1 MTDQTEDGALDSGHD
16 TDESRFIAAERLI
29 FFSDAVV
36 AIAITLLALGLPLPA
51 RLHSGATNDQVFH
64 GLLGRHDA
72 YLAFLISFVVIA
84 NYWRSH
90 HRLYRNVDK
99 LDSRIITLNFVWL
112 LMIVLIPFATRLI
125 SANGGF
131 AVRFGVYAVIQ
142 VLIMLAF
149 LLMSR
154 HIRTGKLLR
163 LGAPPPESAAA
174 DDAALLALASMWAI
188 SIPIGFVVNEWAFL
202 VWIFSPVAAK
212 AARRLWLRH
221 QR

>member
-1 MTDQTEDGALDSGHD
+1 MTDQTEDGALDSGGD
-16 TDESRFIAAERLI
+16 TAEAKFISAERLI

-36 AIAITLLALGLPLPA
+36 AIAITLLALGLPLPTG
-51 RLHSGATNDQVFH
+51 LGPGATNSQVFH
-64 GLLGRHDA
+64 GLLSRHDD

-90 HRLYRNVDK
+90 HRLYRDVDK
-99 LDSRIITLNFVWL
+99 LDARIVTLNFGWL

-125 SANGGF
+125 SADGGF
-131 AVRFGVYAVIQ
+131 AVRFAVYAVIQ

-163 LGAPPPESAAA
+163 PGAPRPENAA
-174 DDAALLALASMWAI
+174 DDAALLALAATWAI
-188 SIPIGFVVNEWAFL
+188 SIPVGFVVSEWAFL

-212 AARRLWLRH
+212 AARRLWARH

>member
-1 MTDQTEDGALDSGHD
+1 MSDQIEDGAPNSGD
-16 TDESRFIAAERLI
+16 DAAEAQFIAPERLI

-51 RLHSGATNDQVFH
+51 NLTSGASNAQVFA
-64 GLLGRHDA
+64 GLRADHND

-90 HRLYRNVDK
+90 HRLFPNVAR
-99 LDSRIITLNFVWL
+99 LDTSLVTLNFVWL

-125 SANGGF
+125 SADGGF
-131 AVRFGVYAVIQ
+131 AVRFAVYAGIQ
-142 VLIMLAF
+142 VVTMITF

-163 LGAPPPESAAA
+163 PGSPPPATAA
-174 DDAALLALASMWAI
+174 DDTALIALAGMFAI
-188 SIPIGFVVNEWAFL
+188 SIPAAFVVNDWAFL
-202 VWIFSPVAAK
+202 FWIFSPVAAK
-212 AARRLWLRH
+212 VARRLRTRH
-221 QR
+221 SR